1 MALINI
7 KLTHS
12 ELALLT
18 TLASDQLFRRE
29 FVEPRMPG
37 RTPNLGEIKRGKI
50 LVARMRSLL
59 EPGGTRR
66 MRASRKANTDAV

>member
-18 TLASDQLFRRE
+18 ALASDQLFRRE

-37 RTPNLGEIKRGKI
+37 HKSNSAEIRLGKV

-59 EPGGTRR
+59 ELGGTRR
-66 MRASRKANTDAV
+66 MRAAREANTDAV

>member
-1 MALINI
+1 MALISI

-37 RTPNLGEIKRGKI
+37 HKSNSAEIRLGKV
-50 LVARMRSLL
+50 LVERMRSLL
-59 EPGGTRR
+59 EPRYARRTTR
-66 MRASRKANTDAV
+66 ARKEETDAV